1 MKVMEHV
8 MSNQTGPV
16 RSGSASLREDGPV
29 NTGKSLQREG
39 STSAA
44 SMTAE
49 VSSKAKEL
57 ASDAADTLTQQT
69 ARLLDNQI
77 GAGAELIGQMAG
89 ATRRV
94 SEELKEQS
102 PQVAELVRSLAD
114 RVDGYS
120 DQLRE
125 QSVSELIG
133 SARDFTR
140 RQPALVF
147 SLAAVAGFFA
157 WRLVKAT
164 PTSAFTMRSPSIQP
178 TDRPQSDHSHGARTY

>member
-1 MKVMEHV
+1 
-8 MSNQTGPV
+8 MSNQFGSA
-16 RSGSASLREDGPV
+16 RSGSGSLREDGAGT
-29 NTGKSLQREG
+29 TGKSLQREG
-39 STSAA
+39 STSTA

-57 ASDAADTLTQQT
+57 ASDAADTLTRQT

-94 SEELKEQS
+94 SEELKQQS
-102 PQVAELVRSLAD
+102 PQVADFVRSLAD

-120 DQLRE
+120 DQLRD
-125 QSVSELIG
+125 QSVGELIG
-133 SARDFTR
+133 SAKDFTR

-147 SLAAVAGFFA
+147 GLAALAGFFA

-164 PTSAFTMRSPSIQP
+164 PTNAFTMSSPSIQP
-178 TDRPQSDHSHGARTY
+178 TDRPQSDQSHGTRTY

>member
-1 MKVMEHV
+1 
-8 MSNQTGPV
+8 MSNQFVPG

-29 NTGKSLQREG
+29 TKNLQHEG
-39 STSAA
+39 STSTS
-44 SMTAE
+44 SMAAE
-49 VSSKAKEL
+49 VSSRAKDL
-57 ASDAADTLTQQT
+57 ASEAADTITQQT
-69 ARLLDNQI
+69 ARLLNNQI

-94 SEELKEQS
+94 SEELKQQS

-120 DQLRE
+120 DQLRD

-133 SARDFTR
+133 SAKDFTR

-147 SLAAVAGFFA
+147 GLAAVAGFIA

-164 PTSAFTMRSPSIQP
+164 PASAFTVSSPSIQP
-178 TDRPQSDHSHGARTY
+178 TYRPQSDQSHGTRSY